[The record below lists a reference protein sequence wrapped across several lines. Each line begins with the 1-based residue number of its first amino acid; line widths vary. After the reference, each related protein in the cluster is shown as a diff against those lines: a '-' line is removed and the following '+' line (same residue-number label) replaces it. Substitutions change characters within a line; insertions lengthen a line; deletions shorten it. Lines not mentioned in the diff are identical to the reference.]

1 MPPIFIADRGAGS
14 LCFPR
19 NVLDSRSSTPDCVSS
34 VKHQIGFFL
43 QLVVLSALPA
53 LILYQLYFGIP
64 LIVMPACLLAGV
76 ILFAAGTH
84 LREN

>member
-1 MPPIFIADRGAGS
+1 M
-14 LCFPR
+14 
-19 NVLDSRSSTPDCVSS
+19 
-34 VKHQIGFFL
+34 
-43 QLVVLSALPA
+43 QLFVLSALPA
-53 LILYQLYFGIP
+53 LILYQLSFGIP